1 MPQYVIPNLRRACE
15 ALMVVAQSGER
26 MRIADLARRM
36 KMPATTALRI
46 VRTLEMEGFLVD
58 DRGELRLGPSL
69 AFLGSTAM
77 RETDIRREAVPVL
90 ETLARETNETAH
102 VAVPCDRRS
111 LILAVCD
118 SPHPLRAASRPGTL
132 TDLYCSSTGK
142 VFLAFIFAKQV
153 ADIFAEYPPKKRTP
167 NTILELPAM
176 QRELEV
182 IRRRGYAVDNEEI
195 HSGVRCL
202 AAPVTGPAGAI
213 VAAIGITAAAA
224 RFTPDRDSS
233 LSAFV
238 VKAAEE
244 LSRRLGHV

>member
-1 MPQYVIPNLRRACE
+1 MA
-15 ALMVVAQSGER
+15 VAQSGDR
-26 MRIADLARRM
+26 MRIADLARSLRM
-36 KMPATTALRI
+36 PPTTALRI

-77 RETDIRREAVPVL
+77 RETDIRGESLPVL
-90 ETLARETNETAH
+90 EVLARETNETAH

-111 LILAVCD
+111 LIIAVCD

-142 VFLAFIFAKQV
+142 VFLAFIFAKQL
-153 ADIFAEYPPKKRTP
+153 AEIFAEYAPRKRTA
-167 NTILELPAM
+167 NTIVEMGTM
-176 QRELEV
+176 QRELETV
-182 IRRRGYAVDNEEI
+182 RRRGYAVDNEEI
-195 HSGVRCL
+195 HPGVRCL
-202 AAPVTGPAGAI
+202 AAPVTGPTGAI

-224 RFTPDRDSS
+224 RFTAERNAQMAERVLEAARD
-233 LSAFV
+233 
-238 VKAAEE
+238 